1 MNMNQNSLGMPGSA
15 PLPNLG
21 QQGTAFNTAQTHPAA
36 QAAAAPP
43 RQNTANMGHPAMA
56 PGMVR

>member
-15 PLPNLG
+15 PLPNMG
-21 QQGTAFNTAQTHPAA
+21 QQGTAYNTAQIHPAA
-36 QAAAAPP
+36 QAASATPKTNPVNA
-43 RQNTANMGHPAMA
+43 GHPAMA

>member
-15 PLPNLG
+15 PLPNVG
-21 QQGTAFNTAQTHPAA
+21 QQGTAFNTGQMHPAA

-43 RQNTANMGHPAMA
+43 RQNPSNTGHPAMA
-56 PGMVR
+56 SIK